1 MKFKKKMI
9 PKVAPSV
16 LSADFGELNK
26 EIQLI
31 NKSSAYSIHVDV
43 MDGVFVPNISFGQPI
58 VKTLSLISNKPLDVH
73 LMIVDP
79 IKFIDEFVFDNTL
92 NITIH
97 YESTNK
103 IEETLDY
110 IKSKNIKSG
119 LAIKPNTEID
129 EIESYI
135 QKVDILCL
143 MSVNPGFSGQNFIE
157 NTYTKL
163 KQLRKLIE
171 KKKLSTLIQIDGG
184 VNNTN
189 AKKLIRLGAD
199 ILVSGN
205 YIFKSANPNKVIE
218 YLNNLS
224 RN

>member
-1 MKFKKKMI
+1 MI

-16 LSADFGELNK
+16 LSADFGNLNN

-103 IEETLDY
+103 VEETLNY

-119 LAIKPNTEID
+119 LAIKPDTDIN

-157 NTYTKL
+157 NTYTRL
-163 KQLRKLIE
+163 KELRKLI
-171 KKKLSTLIQIDGG
+171 KKMKLSTLIQIDGG

-189 AKKLIRLGAD
+189 AKKLFNLGAD

>member
-1 MKFKKKMI
+1 MI

-16 LSADFGELNK
+16 LSADFGNLKK

-31 NKSSAYSIHVDV
+31 NKSSAYSLHVDV
-43 MDGVFVPNISFGQPI
+43 MDGVFVPNISFGLPI

-73 LMIVDP
+73 LMIIDP
-79 IKFIDEFVFDNTL
+79 IKFVDQFIFDNTL

-97 YESTNK
+97 YESTIK
-103 IEETLDY
+103 VEETLNY
-110 IKSKNIKSG
+110 IKSKKIKSG
-119 LAIKPNTEID
+119 LAIKPNTNIN

-135 QKVDILCL
+135 QKVDVLCL

-157 NTYTKL
+157 NTYSKL
-163 KQLRKLIE
+163 KQLRKLID
-171 KKKLSTLIQIDGG
+171 KKRLSTLIQIDGG
-184 VNNTN
+184 VNNSN
-189 AKKLIRLGAD
+189 AKKLFELGAD

-205 YIFKSANPNKVIE
+205 YIFKSSNPNKVIE

-224 RN
+224 KN

>member
-1 MKFKKKMI
+1 MI

-16 LSADFGELNK
+16 LSADFGNLNK

-31 NKSSAYSIHVDV
+31 NKSSAYSLHVDV
-43 MDGVFVPNISFGQPI
+43 MDGVFVPNISFGLPI

-73 LMIVDP
+73 LMIIDP
-79 IKFIDEFVFDNTL
+79 IKFVDQFIFDNTL

-97 YESTNK
+97 YESTIK
-103 IEETLDY
+103 VEETLNY
-110 IKSKNIKSG
+110 IKSKKIKSG
-119 LAIKPNTEID
+119 LAIKPNTNIN

-135 QKVDILCL
+135 QKVDVLCL

-157 NTYTKL
+157 NTYSKL
-163 KQLRKLIE
+163 KQLRKLID
-171 KKKLSTLIQIDGG
+171 KKRLSTLIQIDGG
-184 VNNTN
+184 VNNSN
-189 AKKLIRLGAD
+189 AKKLFELGAD

-205 YIFKSANPNKVIE
+205 YIFKSSNPKKVIE

-224 RN
+224 KN

>member
-1 MKFKKKMI
+1 MI
-9 PKVAPSV
+9 PKVSPSV
-16 LSADFGELNK
+16 LSADFGNLNK

-58 VKTLSLISNKPLDVH
+58 VKALSLISNKPLDVH

-103 IEETLDY
+103 IEETLNY

-119 LAIKPNTEID
+119 LAIKPNTEIN

-163 KQLRKLIE
+163 KQLRKLIK

-189 AKKLIRLGAD
+189 AKKLFKLGAD

-218 YLNNLS
+218 YLKNLS

>member
-1 MKFKKKMI
+1 MI

-171 KKKLSTLIQIDGG
+171 RKKLSTLIQIDGG

-189 AKKLIRLGAD
+189 AKKLFRLGAD

>member
-1 MKFKKKMI
+1 MSIKI
-9 PKVAPSV
+9 APSI
-16 LSADFGELNK
+16 LAADFSNLSRDC
-26 EIQLI
+26 EIV
-31 NKSSAYSIHVDV
+31 NKSVADWFHLDV

-58 VKTLSLISNKPLDVH
+58 VKALSLISNKPLDVH

-97 YESTNK
+97 YESTYK
-103 IEETLDY
+103 IEETLNY

-119 LAIKPNTEID
+119 LAIKPNTEIN

-157 NTYTKL
+157 NTYTRL
-163 KQLRKLIE
+163 NQLRKLIE

-189 AKKLIRLGAD
+189 AKKLFKLGAD

>member
-1 MKFKKKMI
+1 MI

-103 IEETLDY
+103 IEETLNY

-189 AKKLIRLGAD
+189 AKKLFKLGAD

>member
-1 MKFKKKMI
+1 MI

-16 LSADFGELNK
+16 LSADFGNLNK

-31 NKSSAYSIHVDV
+31 NKSSAYSLHVDV
-43 MDGVFVPNISFGQPI
+43 MDGVFVPNISFGLPI

-73 LMIVDP
+73 LMIIDP
-79 IKFIDEFVFDNTL
+79 IKFIDQFIFNNTL

-97 YESTNK
+97 YESTIK
-103 IEETLDY
+103 VEETLNY
-110 IKSKNIKSG
+110 IKSKKIKSG
-119 LAIKPNTEID
+119 LAIKPNTNIN

-135 QKVDILCL
+135 QKVDVLCL

-157 NTYTKL
+157 NTYSKL
-163 KQLRKLIE
+163 KQLRKLID
-171 KKKLSTLIQIDGG
+171 KKGLSTLIQIDGG
-184 VNNTN
+184 VNNSN
-189 AKKLIRLGAD
+189 AKKLFELGAD

-205 YIFKSANPNKVIE
+205 YIFKSSNPNKAIE

-224 RN
+224 KN

>member
-1 MKFKKKMI
+1 MI

-16 LSADFGELNK
+16 LSADFGNLNK

-31 NKSSAYSIHVDV
+31 NKSSAYSLHVDV
-43 MDGVFVPNISFGQPI
+43 MDGVFVPNISFGLPI

-73 LMIVDP
+73 LMIIDP
-79 IKFIDEFVFDNTL
+79 IKFIDQFIFNNTL

-97 YESTNK
+97 YESTIK
-103 IEETLDY
+103 VEETLNY
-110 IKSKNIKSG
+110 IKSKKIKSG
-119 LAIKPNTEID
+119 LAIKPNTNIN

-135 QKVDILCL
+135 QKVDVLCL
-143 MSVNPGFSGQNFIE
+143 MSVNPGFSGQSFIE
-157 NTYTKL
+157 NTYSRL

-171 KKKLSTLIQIDGG
+171 KKRLSTLIQIDGG
-184 VNNTN
+184 VNNSN
-189 AKKLIRLGAD
+189 AKKLFELGAD

-218 YLNNLS
+218 YFNNLS

>member
-1 MKFKKKMI
+1 MI

-171 KKKLSTLIQIDGG
+171 KKELSTLIQIDGG

-189 AKKLIRLGAD
+189 AKKLFKLGAD

>member
-1 MKFKKKMI
+1 MV

-171 KKKLSTLIQIDGG
+171 RKKLSTLIQIDGG

-189 AKKLIRLGAD
+189 AKKLFRLGAD

>member
-1 MKFKKKMI
+1 MI
-9 PKVAPSV
+9 PKVAPSI
-16 LSADFGELNK
+16 LSADFGNLKK

-31 NKSSAYSIHVDV
+31 NNSSAYSIHVDI

-79 IKFIDEFVFDNTL
+79 IKFIDEFIFDNTL

-103 IEETLDY
+103 IEETLNY

-119 LAIKPNTEID
+119 LAIKPNTNIN

-157 NTYTKL
+157 NTYTRL
-163 KQLRKLIE
+163 NQLRKLIE

-189 AKKLIRLGAD
+189 AKKLFKLGAD

>member
-1 MKFKKKMI
+1 MI

-97 YESTNK
+97 YDSTNK

-189 AKKLIRLGAD
+189 AKKLFRLGAD

>member
-1 MKFKKKMI
+1 
-9 PKVAPSV
+9 
-16 LSADFGELNK
+16 
-26 EIQLI
+26 
-31 NKSSAYSIHVDV
+31 
-43 MDGVFVPNISFGQPI
+43 
-58 VKTLSLISNKPLDVH
+58 
-73 LMIVDP
+73 MIVDP

-143 MSVNPGFSGQNFIE
+143 MSVNPGLVAKIL
-157 NTYTKL
+157 L
-163 KQLRKLIE
+163 KILI
-171 KKKLSTLIQIDGG
+171 
-184 VNNTN
+184 
-189 AKKLIRLGAD
+189 
-199 ILVSGN
+199 
-205 YIFKSANPNKVIE
+205 
-218 YLNNLS
+218 LN
-224 RN
+224 

>member
-1 MKFKKKMI
+1 MI

-16 LSADFGELNK
+16 LSADFGNLNK

-31 NKSSAYSIHVDV
+31 NKSSAYSLHVDV
-43 MDGVFVPNISFGQPI
+43 MDGVFVPNISFGLPI

-103 IEETLDY
+103 IEETLNY

-119 LAIKPNTEID
+119 LAIKPDTDIN

-157 NTYTKL
+157 NTYTRL
-163 KQLRKLIE
+163 KQLRKLI
-171 KKKLSTLIQIDGG
+171 KKMKLSTLIQIDGG

-189 AKKLIRLGAD
+189 AKKLFNLGAD

>member
-1 MKFKKKMI
+1 MI

-16 LSADFGELNK
+16 LSADFGNLNN

-103 IEETLDY
+103 VEETLNY

-119 LAIKPNTEID
+119 LAIKPDTDIN

-157 NTYTKL
+157 NTYTRL
-163 KQLRKLIE
+163 KELRKLIE
-171 KKKLSTLIQIDGG
+171 KMKLSTLIQIDGG

-189 AKKLIRLGAD
+189 AKKLFNLGAD

>member
-1 MKFKKKMI
+1 MI
-9 PKVAPSV
+9 PKIAPSI
-16 LSADFGELNK
+16 LSADFGNLNK

-31 NKSSAYSIHVDV
+31 NKSCAYSIHVDV

-73 LMIVDP
+73 LMIIDP
-79 IKFIDEFVFDNTL
+79 LKFIDEFVFDNTL

-97 YESTNK
+97 YESTKN
-103 IEETLDY
+103 IEETLNY

-119 LAIKPNTEID
+119 LAIKPNTNIN

-135 QKVDILCL
+135 QKVDVLCL

-157 NTYTKL
+157 NTYNRL

-171 KKKLSTLIQIDGG
+171 KKRLSTLIQIDGG

-189 AKKLIRLGAD
+189 AKKLFKLGAD

>member
-1 MKFKKKMI
+1 MI

-16 LSADFGELNK
+16 LSADFGNLNN

-31 NKSSAYSIHVDV
+31 NKSSAYSIHIDV

-103 IEETLDY
+103 IEETLNY

-119 LAIKPNTEID
+119 LAIKPDTDIN

-157 NTYTKL
+157 NTYTRL
-163 KQLRKLIE
+163 KELRKLI
-171 KKKLSTLIQIDGG
+171 KKMKLSTLIQIDGG

-189 AKKLIRLGAD
+189 AKKLFNLGAD